1 MKRISAIVGI
11 VLILAAVTLSI
22 ISLKSGNAQLSA
34 QKAMVQKYVSL
45 SAADLANNNIKGA
58 LQNAK
63 LAIQA
68 DPVDNAG
75 FVSYQNALKLEYQP
89 NGPSSQPAP
98 AAAPASSSSSD
109 DSMGC

>member
-1 MKRISAIVGI
+1 MKKISAIVGI

-22 ISLKSGNAQLSA
+22 VSLKSGKAQLS
-34 QKAMVQKYVSL
+34 VQKSIVTKYINL
-45 SAADLANNNIKGA
+45 STSDLANNNIQGA

-68 DPVDNAG
+68 NPMDNAG
-75 FVSYQNALKLEYQP
+75 FISYQNALKLKYQP
-89 NGPSSQPAP
+89 NGQSSQP
-98 AAAPASSSSSD
+98 AAAPAPSSSSD

>member
-1 MKRISAIVGI
+1 MKKISAIVGI

-22 ISLKSGNAQLSA
+22 VSLKSGNAQIRA
-34 QKAMVQKYVSL
+34 QKAIVTKYVNL
-45 SAADLANNNIKGA
+45 SATDLANNNIQGA

-68 DPVDNAG
+68 NPMDNAG
-75 FVSYQNALKLEYQP
+75 FVSYQKALQAEYQP

-98 AAAPASSSSSD
+98 AAVPASSSSSD